1 MITLYGFDTVNTL
14 KVLILLEEIGAA
26 YKLEPINI
34 RTGEQHS
41 AAFRAI
47 NPNGK
52 VPVIVDH
59 AGFQLTESG
68 AILIHLADRFDCGLA
83 SKGTA
88 RDRALEWLTY
98 QLSTQGPMFGQIEYW
113 AHLAEPKQPGIL
125 AHFQKIG
132 QKVFG
137 QMDTR
142 LSQTRYFAGEDF
154 TIADIAHYAWM
165 TRLGVL
171 GLSLNDAPHITRWMD
186 DLSQR
191 PAIQRAV
198 AFEKAIQG

>member
-41 AAFRAI
+41 AAFRAV

-52 VPVIVDH
+52 VPVIVDQ

-83 SKGTA
+83 PKGTA

-113 AHLAEPKQPGIL
+113 AHLAEPKQPDIL

-132 QKVFG
+132 QKVLG

-165 TRLGVL
+165 TRLAVL
-171 GLSLNDAPHITRWMD
+171 GLSLSDAPHITRWMD